1 MEKGYGYKE
10 NAGTHKEFTDMMAKK
25 TVVSRACRQIVQ
37 QYGDSVVV
45 ESVEHDDDF
54 SDVDVV
60 AEDVKYDIEQYA
72 NAQEFPIEPE
82 PEQPQ
87 TAIEQK
93 EPTKTMADVTAGQKQ
108 KEPASAVDKSWMEG

>member
-1 MEKGYGYKE
+1 
-10 NAGTHKEFTDMMAKK
+10 MM
-25 TVVSRACRQIVQ
+25 TLSP
-37 QYGDSVVV
+37 
-45 ESVEHDDDF
+45 
-54 SDVDVV
+54 DVV